1 MANTDM
7 TLGVDAI
14 VNRVLGLGKFESFGK
29 QVQKI
34 ITKAVEEGVLD
45 GVRGGQDIISK
56 AFGKVSDPKARA
68 ALDKL
73 YRAGVSKENAIMR
86 AADTQ
91 RKAEA
96 RRAASQAANKKRRQ
110 AEVDAAEAVVAA
122 YSPYAYSDSM
132 EGFTNATIARQA
144 YGVLTRVSNYDIVP
158 VERRLSATGS
168 KLHVQEYENFHRRN
182 IRYDMPFNRLARERA
197 EHNRQLER
205 ERARVGMQENE
216 ALARQILEAR
226 LGYTLSDTEWQQR
239 KYDALFGAEGANE
252 AWLKGGASFTE
263 QAATIQR
270 TAELKAMRSD
280 AVAAFNEQQAE
291 SAEEAAE
298 SLTDLSKAAKVAGTV
313 LGAASALTTMYF
325 SSKWAAE
332 AKRNTHAS
340 NVAYYQ
346 RWEQGG
352 QIAGTA
358 VGSIAG
364 LAAAGALG
372 VTGPIGLAIAAALG
386 GVGLG
391 GLGSL
396 FGKYKQ
402 SELEGVMKTI
412 STTLGARRDYLL
424 YGGSGYTLG
433 AAMESA
439 GMGTAGDL
447 NSMRWA
453 GQMLPGAMA
462 LGMVGEQ
469 EMLMLSLMPEY
480 FAALMSGADATTLA
494 KAYTASVENLPAQL
508 RPVVA
513 TMAPGGS
520 QGMYANAMDPFFKG
534 MLGRGEEFATADAIY
549 GGMSSFTVPA
559 SIKRSLKDQNKMIE
573 GAAKDVRDA
582 MAGED
587 SHKDYFD
594 FAYGSSAVM
603 PGVSLV
609 AQGAKEVLPGISD
622 LLETKDIFRGL
633 KDTGLNLTIK
643 IDGIGEA
650 EQSLDVLSLMKGHT
664 AVFNVGG
671 Q

>member
-7 TLGVDAI
+7 TLGVDAK

-29 QVQKI
+29 QIQKI

-252 AWLKGGASFTE
+252 AWLKGGASFAE

-280 AVAAFNEQQAE
+280 AVAAFNEEQAE

-298 SLTDLSKAAKVAGTV
+298 SLTNLSKAAKIAGTV
-313 LGAASALTTMYF
+313 LGTASALTTMYF

-332 AKRNTHAS
+332 AKRSTHAS

-352 QIAGTA
+352 QMVGSA
-358 VGSIAG
+358 VGSIGG
-364 LAAAGALG
+364 LIAAGALG
-372 VTGPIGLAIAAALG
+372 AGPIGAAVAAVIG
-386 GVGLG
+386 GIGLG

-402 SELEGVMKTI
+402 SELEGITRTI
-412 STTLGARRDYLL
+412 SETTNARRDNLL
-424 YGGSGYTLG
+424 YGSHGYTMG
-433 AAMESA
+433 AVMESA
-439 GMGTAGDL
+439 GMGTASDL
-447 NSMRWA
+447 NNMRWT

-480 FAALMSGADATTLA
+480 FAALMSGADSATLA
-494 KAYTASVENLPAQL
+494 KAYAASVENLPAQL

-520 QGMYANAMDPFFKG
+520 QGMYINARDPFFNS
-534 MLGRGEEFATADAIY
+534 MLNRGAEFARADSIY
-549 GGMSSFTVPA
+549 GGMSNFVVPA
-559 SIKRSLKDQNKMIE
+559 SITRSLTDQNKGIK
-573 GAAKDVRDA
+573 GAAKDVYDA
-582 MAGED
+582 MIGES
-587 SHKDYFD
+587 SHQDYFN
-594 FAYGSSAVM
+594 FAYSNSTLS
-603 PGVSLV
+603 PGVSIGV
-609 AQGAKEVLPGISD
+609 QGAKEVLPGISD
-622 LLETKDIFRGL
+622 LLEAKDVFRGI
-633 KDTGLNLTIK
+633 KETGLNLTIR
-643 IDGIGEA
+643 IDGIGESQ
-650 EQSLDVLSLMKGHT
+650 QSFDVRSLMNGQT